1 MNSSTA
7 PFPVTAGL
15 LSITVKEPFDSAF
28 TKNFIVVVLGCS
40 INYINSVLVFT
51 FFKHHEFR
59 NNPRYMLYIHLVC
72 NDILQLSV
80 SVILHVAV
88 YTWPQM
94 NASLCAALLLIASF
108 TSMNTP
114 LNLAGM
120 AVERHI
126 AICNPLRHTQI
137 CTVRRTYI
145 LITLI
150 WGVGAIPGLADLVL
164 ALLYKPLTF
173 FHTNLMCYIEAVFNS
188 PQTAVKNNVSLP
200 LYMSFVWLTLIYTY
214 LRVLLTAKS
223 ASTDPVSA
231 RKARNTIL
239 LHGAQLLLCMLAYI
253 SPTVNVELLS
263 LFPKYRSH
271 VLFMTYLISHIMPR
285 VLSPLIYG
293 IRDEKFWKHLKDY
306 WLCADHRRKVTP
318 EAFMTKK

>member
-1 MNSSTA
+1 MSAESLA
-7 PFPVTAGL
+7 
-15 LSITVKEPFDSAF
+15 LSDRDAFNTAF
-28 TKNFIVVVLGCS
+28 TKNFIVMALGCS

-80 SVILHVAV
+80 SVILHVAT
-88 YTWPQM
+88 YACPQM
-94 NASLCAALLLIASF
+94 NASLCAALVLIASF

-120 AVERHI
+120 AVERYI
-126 AICNPLRHTQI
+126 AICNPLRHAQI

-145 LITLI
+145 LIALI
-150 WGVGAIPGLADLVL
+150 WGVGVVPGLTDLVL

-173 FHTNLMCYIEAVFNS
+173 FHTNLMCFLQNVFNS
-188 PQTAVKNNVSLP
+188 PYLAVTKTATHT

-253 SPTVNVELLS
+253 SPTVDMTLRAY
-263 LFPKYRSH
+263 FPQYR
-271 VLFMTYLISHIMPR
+271 THIMFFTYIIAYIFPR
-285 VLSPLIYG
+285 FLSPIIYG
-293 IRDEKFWKHLKDY
+293 IREKKFKKHLGRYLSCGLITVKI
-306 WLCADHRRKVTP
+306 KPT
-318 EAFMTKK
+318 E